1 MSQTN
6 LESFIL
12 PGRLQFQPGHG
23 GLLKA
28 VVTTPVSTAEIYLHG
43 AHVAAFQKNGEPPLL
58 YLSPNS
64 YFAADKPIRGG
75 VPICYPWFGGRDGD
89 ASHGFVRTTAWDLTE
104 AKAAADG
111 TVTLR
116 FRLPEQPAR
125 PDWNGLSTE
134 FVVTVAD
141 TLTME
146 LVSRNDSPSPLEFE
160 NCLHTY
166 FHVGHISAVSLTGLQ
181 GTDFL
186 DNASGAGGARK
197 VEHDPALRIVRETN
211 RIYPDSTATVEIHD
225 ARYGRTITVE
235 KAHSASTV
243 VWNPWTT
250 QPLPDMKPVEH
261 TDFVCVESANV
272 KQNKI
277 TLAPGATT
285 NLKVVLRSAKH

>member
-1 MSQTN
+1 MTQS
-6 LESFIL
+6 SFAI
-12 PGRLQFQPGHG
+12 PNRLHFTPGHG

-43 AHVAAFQKNGEPPLL
+43 AHVAAFQKTGEPPLL
-58 YLSPNS
+58 YLSPTS
-64 YFAADKPIRGG
+64 YFTADKPIRGG
-75 VPICYPWFGGRDGD
+75 VPICFPWFGGRDGD
-89 ASHGFVRTTAWDLTE
+89 ASHGFVRHTAWDLV
-104 AKAAADG
+104 AATAAPDG
-111 TVTLR
+111 AVTLR
-116 FRLPEQPAR
+116 FRFPEITAR
-125 PDWNGLSTE
+125 PDWKGLHAE

-146 LVSRNDSPSPLEFE
+146 LIARNDSAGPLAIE

-166 FHVGHISAVSLTGLQ
+166 FHVGHISDVSITGLQ
-181 GTDFL
+181 NTGFL

-197 VEHDPALRIVRETN
+197 IEHDPALLITKETN

-235 KAHSASTV
+235 KTNSASTV

-250 QPLPDMKPVEH
+250 QPLPDMKPAEH
-261 TDFVCVESANV
+261 TDFVCVESGNV

-277 TLAPGATT
+277 TLAPGQTSA
-285 NLKVVLRSAKH
+285 LKVVLRSLKK